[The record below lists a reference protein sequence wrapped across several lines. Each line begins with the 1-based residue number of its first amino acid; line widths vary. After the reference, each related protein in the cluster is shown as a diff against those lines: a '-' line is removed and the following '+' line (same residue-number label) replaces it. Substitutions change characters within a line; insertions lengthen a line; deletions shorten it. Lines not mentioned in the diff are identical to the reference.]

1 MDRRETPANGR
12 VAHVSLR
19 GQVTAERYVEG
30 EPARIAV
37 PLTDLLAAPG
47 GARDRQLTMGA
58 RVLVLDRQAGHAFV
72 RCDRDGYVGHVAEA
86 ALGPDRP
93 VTHWV
98 AAPATHLY
106 PAPNLKQREIAMLS
120 HGAELRVIADAGR
133 FLETDAGFVPAPHLR
148 ALEDRPG
155 DPVAVAELFVG
166 TPYLWGGN
174 SRSGIDCSGLV
185 QAAHLACGIP
195 CPGDTD
201 LQQARLGHA
210 LPDSAALQRGDVI
223 FWKGHVALMVDA
235 ETILHAN
242 AHRMMVNT
250 EGYEAAVARI
260 LTAGEGPVTARKRL

>member
-19 GQVTAERYVEG
+19 GQVTAKRYVEG

-47 GARDRQLTMGA
+47 GARDRQLTLGA

-72 RCDRDGYVGHVAEA
+72 RSDRDGYVGYVTED
-86 ALGPDRP
+86 ALGPDLP
-93 VTHWV
+93 TTHWI
-98 AAPATHLY
+98 AAPAAHLY
-106 PAPNLKQREIAMLS
+106 PAPDLKQREIAMLS
-120 HGAELRVIADAGR
+120 LGVELRVTGAAGQ
-133 FLETDAGFVPAPHLR
+133 FLETPAGFVPATHLR
-148 ALEDRPG
+148 ALDDRPT
-155 DPVAVAELFVG
+155 DPVTVATLFLG

-174 SRSGIDCSGLV
+174 SRFGIDCSGLV

-201 LQQARLGHA
+201 LQQARLGHP
-210 LPDSAALQRGDVI
+210 LPKGAALQRGDLI

-260 LTAGEGPVTARKRL
+260 AAAGEGAVTARNRL